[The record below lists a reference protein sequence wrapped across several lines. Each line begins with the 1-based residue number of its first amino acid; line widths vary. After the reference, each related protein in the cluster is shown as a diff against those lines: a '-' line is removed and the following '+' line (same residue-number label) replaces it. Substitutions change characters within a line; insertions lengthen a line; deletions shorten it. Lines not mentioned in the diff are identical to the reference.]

1 MKAMPG
7 DKCGMR
13 TTLAMTLLTV
23 LTTSLLVKWAV
34 LRFLN
39 QSFFGHYKTGEKIK
53 YQLGIFGN
61 ISFLI
66 LLRLNDSLSW
76 VYNCSGGASFG

>member
-39 QSFFGHYKTGEKIK
+39 
-53 YQLGIFGN
+53 
-61 ISFLI
+61 
-66 LLRLNDSLSW
+66 
-76 VYNCSGGASFG
+76 